1 MYLSI
6 IKEGKVMAKQKL
18 KTIDPHKDYVMSSMT
33 FNAYSSIRILIDYMQ
48 ERTPYGEAYVKA
60 FGQGEKV
67 LKELE
72 KFVDLLEDT
81 VELRCKE
88 EEK

>member
-1 MYLSI
+1 
-6 IKEGKVMAKQKL
+6 MAKQKL
-18 KTIDPHKDYVMSSMT
+18 KKIDPLKDYVMSSMV
-33 FNAYSSIRILIDYMQ
+33 FNTHNSIHILIAYMQ
-48 ERTPYGEAYVKA
+48 ERTPYGEAYIKA
-60 FGQGEKV
+60 FNQGKKV

-88 EEK
+88 EEKQV